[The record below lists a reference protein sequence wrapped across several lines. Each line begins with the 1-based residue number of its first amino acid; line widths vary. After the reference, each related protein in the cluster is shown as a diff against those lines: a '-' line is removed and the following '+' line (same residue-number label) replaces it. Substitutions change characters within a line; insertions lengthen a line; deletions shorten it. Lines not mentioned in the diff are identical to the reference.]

1 VCVQTFSI
9 FDHVIVKEVN
19 DALGGTELH
28 RVLKAGEALL
38 GRIAPGV
45 LPFEEAG
52 LNIMTLGVGCSSEM
66 ALLNDFV
73 LHVTLRV
80 AAALPAEAAA
90 VGGLPYVHAITRS
103 LPAESALEKFQ
114 RTRARV
120 VALVGEARV
129 GKVIIAAISRVR
141 ARGGALWKCMFCG
154 PVCLGR
160 F

>member
-38 GRIAPGV
+38 GCIAPGV

-52 LNIMTLGVGCSSEM
+52 LNIMTQGVGCSSEM

-73 LHVTLRV
+73 LRVTQRV
-80 AAALPAEAAA
+80 AAACPAEAAA
-90 VGGLPYVHAITRS
+90 VGGLRYVHAITRS
-103 LPAESALEKFQ
+103 LPAASALKKFQ
-114 RTRARV
+114 RTHARV
-120 VALVGEARV
+120 VAVVGEARM

-141 ARGGALWKCMFCG
+141 ARGGALLRC
-154 PVCLGR
+154 R